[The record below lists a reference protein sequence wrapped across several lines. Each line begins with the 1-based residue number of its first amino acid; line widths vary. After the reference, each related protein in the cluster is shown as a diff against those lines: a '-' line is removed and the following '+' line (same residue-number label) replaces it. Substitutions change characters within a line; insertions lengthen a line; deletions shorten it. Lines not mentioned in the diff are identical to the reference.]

1 MFYLMVICFQMDN
14 GSMWKN
20 APFGELLAGVC
31 KAMVTK
37 AAVKKKKKTSIER
50 EGGRKIGRKILK
62 QDANNNIQIFFE
74 FLFQIFYG
82 FQFFF
87 QSSFPCHG

>member
-37 AAVKKKKKTSIER
+37 AAVKKKKKN
-50 EGGRKIGRKILK
+50 K
-62 QDANNNIQIFFE
+62 
-74 FLFQIFYG
+74 Y
-82 FQFFF
+82 
-87 QSSFPCHG
+87 

>member
-37 AAVKKKKKTSIER
+37 AAVKKKKKQVLRDKGEER
-50 EGGRKIGRKILK
+50 
-62 QDANNNIQIFFE
+62 
-74 FLFQIFYG
+74 
-82 FQFFF
+82 
-87 QSSFPCHG
+87 